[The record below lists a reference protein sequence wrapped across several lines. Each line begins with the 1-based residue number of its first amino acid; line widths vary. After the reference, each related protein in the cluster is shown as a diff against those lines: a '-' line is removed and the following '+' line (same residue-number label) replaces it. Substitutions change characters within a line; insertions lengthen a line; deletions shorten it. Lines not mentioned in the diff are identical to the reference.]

1 MVELVPVRAIYASW
15 ATLDDW
21 ELLLAL
27 HRHERRWD
35 GLMTNDDAMLSLAK
49 EMTVLSQTGL
59 TLVVAKGEGH
69 NPIRAVGALLCHL
82 PHICHH
88 TTPEHAI
95 EIDTA
100 RGSTRALPPTPP
112 ASAGRRRATRK
123 RTIVAAP
130 VTASSPTPAKRA
142 IRSKPRKAAK
152 TAQRPTQ
159 LRGMADLIAAA
170 LSRALTGGRRRGRH
184 NP

>member
-1 MVELVPVRAIYASW
+1 VARRLFALDHNFPEPVLAAFGEVLPMVELVPVRAIDASW

-35 GLMTNDDAMLSLAK
+35 VLITNDDAMLSLAK

-88 TTPEHAI
+88 TTPEHAQI
-95 EIDTA
+95 WTLRVAQKNHEEVQAYLDKIA
-100 RGSTRALPPTPP
+100 QRSSTTVA
-112 ASAGRRRATRK
+112 K
-123 RTIVAAP
+123 IVGDNRVP
-130 VTASSPTPAKRA
+130 NSQL
-142 IRSKPRKAAK
+142 RKAE
-152 TAQRPTQ
+152 P
-159 LRGMADLIAAA
+159 
-170 LSRALTGGRRRGRH
+170 
-184 NP
+184 P

>member
-1 MVELVPVRAIYASW
+1 MVELVPVRAIDASW

-35 GLMTNDDAMLSLAK
+35 GLITNDDAMLSLAK

-88 TTPEHAI
+88 TTPEHAQI
-95 EIDTA
+95 WTLRVAQKNHEEVQAYLDKIA
-100 RGSTRALPPTPP
+100 QRSSTTVA
-112 ASAGRRRATRK
+112 K
-123 RTIVAAP
+123 IVGDNRVP
-130 VTASSPTPAKRA
+130 NSQL
-142 IRSKPRKAAK
+142 RKAE
-152 TAQRPTQ
+152 P
-159 LRGMADLIAAA
+159 
-170 LSRALTGGRRRGRH
+170 
-184 NP
+184 P